1 MVREHSVVKSE
12 RVGGEL
18 KRREGVVFG
27 FVMVSF
33 FLFSPGKLSRCDVVQ
48 GNLNSVSSPVPY
60 RSMIILC

>member
-33 FLFSPGKLSRCDVVQ
+33 FFVFSR
-48 GNLNSVSSPVPY
+48 
-60 RSMIILC
+60 